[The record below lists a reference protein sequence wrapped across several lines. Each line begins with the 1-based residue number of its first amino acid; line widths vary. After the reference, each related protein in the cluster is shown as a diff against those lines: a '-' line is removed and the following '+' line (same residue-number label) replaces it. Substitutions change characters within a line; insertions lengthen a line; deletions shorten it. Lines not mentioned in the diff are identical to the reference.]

1 MKLELLADKVKVN
14 GPKVDGGFTL
24 SFEVGEYEQSKI
36 AEVLKLKQNEVLRI
50 TVEQHEPGYKE
61 AT

>member
-36 AEVLKLKQNEVLRI
+36 AEVLKLKQNEVLKVTI
-50 TVEQHEPGYKE
+50 ENEE
-61 AT
+61 NSD